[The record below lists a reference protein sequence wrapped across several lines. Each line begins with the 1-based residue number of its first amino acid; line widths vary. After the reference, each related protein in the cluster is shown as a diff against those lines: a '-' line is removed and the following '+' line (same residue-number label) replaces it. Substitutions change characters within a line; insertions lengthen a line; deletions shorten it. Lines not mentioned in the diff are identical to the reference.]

1 MDGFGPITG
10 YAPGTLSRSLT
21 GRGAPYTITL
31 AFLVSA
37 SPTFAFGYVFGFAF
51 TAFSTPAY
59 GAFPSTLDG
68 YALALSALTS
78 ASGAGFRSRPRSRR
92 GAGF

>member
-1 MDGFGPITG
+1 MLPI
-10 YAPGTLSRSLT
+10 L
-21 GRGAPYTITL
+21 TITL

-37 SPTFAFGYVFGFAF
+37 SPTGYVLGFAL

-59 GAFPSTLDG
+59 GAFPTTLDG

-78 ASGAGFRSRPRSRR
+78 ASGAGFRSRR